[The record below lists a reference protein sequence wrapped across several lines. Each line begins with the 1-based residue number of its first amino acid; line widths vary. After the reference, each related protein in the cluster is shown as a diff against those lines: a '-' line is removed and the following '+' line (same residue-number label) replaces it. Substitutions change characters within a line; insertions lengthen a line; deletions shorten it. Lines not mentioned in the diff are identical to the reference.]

1 MPLQP
6 RKPVSDDAKQ
16 TGATSKDLRTARSQ
30 YLLVVKA
37 GDAKAERVAV
47 LTAALREAQLD
58 VRHSFNP
65 KGDEI
70 RFVVSADFE
79 TLSKTA
85 EMLAFCKARARDGEM
100 GLFQYELRDEFLGF
114 SEANPDSF
122 WHPSEE
128 SALLS
133 SRIGD
138 ALCRVSELK
147 RAGLTVPPTMPNQ
160 SNDTRNLIRALEHSE
175 VLADQLAL
183 SLPRKKDFKG
193 DVNDIWEAYG
203 SEAALYFGWM
213 DHLRQSLYVPGAV
226 GLALYFRKS
235 HSAMLAETYTLNCFD
250 AQNAPVYCA
259 LLPTESYTVDDD
271 PLLPLFSVFVV
282 AWAATFLATWKRK
295 ENEYSWSF
303 GLTQGSMA
311 PDKLHSHE
319 EPPPPSLFVLLA
331 SYGLSIV
338 VTCGMLLL
346 ASAAMVCSL
355 NLQGYIRNQLWTEKY
370 FYIETLAKYAEEG
383 NWFDPLQTGRN
394 LYWFEEATGV
404 YVLPLVPVLAP
415 QHMDSKSLK
424 LDKFNVHM
432 LYEFRL

>member
-1 MPLQP
+1 MPLEH
-6 RKPVSDDAKQ
+6 RKLVSDDAKQ
-16 TGATSKDLRTARSQ
+16 TGATSEAVHVAGLGTARSQ
-30 YLLVVKA
+30 HLLVVKA

-47 LTAALREAQLD
+47 LTAALREAKLD
-58 VRHSFNP
+58 VRHSVNP
-65 KGDEI
+65 EGDEI

-79 TLSKTA
+79 ALSKTA
-85 EMLAFCKARARDGEM
+85 EMLAFCKPRARDGEM

-114 SEANPDSF
+114 SEADPASF

-147 RAGLTVPPTMPNQ
+147 RAGLTVPPTLPNTQ

-175 VLADQLAL
+175 VLADQLPL
-183 SLPRKKDFKG
+183 SLSRKNDFRG

-213 DHLRQSLYVPGAV
+213 DHLKRSLYVPGAV

-235 HSAMLAETYTLNCFD
+235 YSAMLAESYALNCFD
-250 AQNAPVYCA
+250 VHTAPFYCA
-259 LLPTESYTVDDD
+259 LLPTEAYTVDDD

-282 AWAATFLATWKRK
+282 IWAATFLATWKRK
-295 ENEYSWSF
+295 ENEYGWSF

-319 EPPPPSLFVLLA
+319 EPPPPSLFVILA
-331 SYGLSIV
+331 SYGLSVV

-346 ASAAMVCSL
+346 ALAAMVCSL

-370 FYIETLAKYAEEG
+370 FYIETLATYAEEG
-383 NWFDPLQTGRN
+383 NWLDPLQTGRN

-415 QHMDSKSLK
+415 QPYVISK
-424 LDKFNVHM
+424 
-432 LYEFRL
+432 Y